1 MLASGQ
7 QAGHNYVMART
18 MLSEDG
24 TDYYDE
30 ITYYD
35 GYGYPYETVKKGA
48 AGGSGNIAA
57 VLRYDRS
64 RRVAEEWLP
73 MAVSQ
78 DYVTPAEFYSAA
90 RSSTG
95 DSYPYARYGYENS
108 PSGRLTS
115 RHTPGEDYAQCPAL
129 VAYGTSTTSGDY
141 SCTRYEATDGE
152 VKACGN
158 YPPGLLHTVTSTD
171 EDGRVAISFT
181 DHTGRQVLD
190 RRVTREGNLNTYYVY
205 DRCGRL
211 AFMLQP
217 MYSLESD
224 LELYAFAYEYDG
236 LGRCVSSRLPGAEP
250 VTYVYDSGT
259 QPVFIQDGNR
269 RRRGVWLFTFRDG
282 AGRVAL
288 TGECASIPD
297 SIADV
302 AVKASR
308 DGSGGIDGSGYSV
321 NIDID
326 DATVLTADYYDNYYF
341 TGLQRFNSKSS
352 LFKTRAE
359 EATGLRTGGL
369 TRILGSDSVLLQLVE
384 YDSKGRPVREISTNH
399 LSGHDETQTTYTFSG
414 SPATVKRTHSSRYLP
429 LPVTHTIAYTYDG
442 MGRPATVVLTLPDG
456 TTRQLAAYGYDGLGR
471 IGSERL
477 GGTVETAYGYTLQGW
492 RQTSSNAVHS
502 QRLAYGPDGYV
513 TQKSD
518 TYRRASVAES
528 YSYDDAG
535 RLVAFESEYKGHPG
549 LLPDFG
555 STFDGAVW
563 WPVLSENVELR
574 FNGSY
579 IYDANGNITHY
590 SRINSHK
597 PEDADYYVS
606 SRPVDDLQIVYDGN
620 RLKSADNHAEFPDSM
635 YVRTQF
641 QDRVQNDTEY
651 AYDANGNMTRDANKG
666 ITHITYNS
674 LGLPEGIYFGFSNAA
689 TAEYDARGRKLA
701 TVYSTGEPLGSIGYP
716 SLRDSLPFPF
726 EPTDSI
732 IFRPPSFGKKSLGD
746 GISWDTT
753 TPWPMGQPY
762 IPTDTTLERHYCSGY
777 VYENGRLDRLEL
789 PPWGY
794 ARHDTL
800 FCYVRDYR
808 GDVVAVV
815 DHDGEPVETTGY
827 DPYGAMAWADG
838 DVQPRKHASKEWD
851 PTHGLELYDFG
862 ARHLD
867 PVLGRF
873 TTPDP
878 AADQYPSISPYAY
891 CAANPLRYEDP
902 TGMFITA
909 NGDDEKEY
917 IFDPEEGI
925 FTDFLGNT
933 SDNFFIE
940 ELTTALSEISST
952 NTGKE
957 LVNYLA
963 TSENEVKVTYMPG
976 LRNYMEIGSIYNEI
990 FWNPYLYTGGPSQF
1004 SDSPLER
1011 PPFIGLAHEMA
1022 HAERDAKGM
1031 GTGGLGFMYE
1041 QNLPFDEIYATHI
1054 ENKIRAQSGVP
1065 LRTHYIYETD
1075 EDGTL
1080 IFPKWS
1086 QLLDW
1091 DRRSLYYGGYDY
1103 MQQREPFGIMPP
1115 WLIDLHY

>member
-35 GYGYPYETVKKGA
+35 GYGYPYETVRKGA
-48 AGGSGNIAA
+48 AGGGGNIAA

-115 RHTPGEDYAQCPAL
+115 RHTPGEDYVQCPAL
-129 VAYGTSTTSGDY
+129 VAYGTNTTSGDY

-190 RRVTREGNLNTYYVY
+190 RRVTREGNLDTYYVY

-224 LELYAFAYEYDG
+224 LELYAFAYEYDS
-236 LGRCVSSRLPGAEP
+236 LGRCTSSRLPGAEP
-250 VTYVYDSGT
+250 VTYVYDRGT
-259 QPVFIQDGNR
+259 QPVFTQDGNR

-282 AGRVAL
+282 AGRVVL
-288 TGECASIPD
+288 TGECSSVPD
-297 SIADV
+297 GIADV
-302 AVKASR
+302 SVRASR

-321 NIDID
+321 NVPLK
-326 DATVLTADYYDNYYF
+326 DASVLTADYYDSYYF
-341 TGLQRFNSKSS
+341 TSLPRFKSRRS
-352 LFKTRAE
+352 IFRTRDK
-359 EATGLRTGGL
+359 EAVGLRTGGM
-369 TRILGSDSVLLQLVE
+369 TRVLGSDSVLLQLVE
-384 YDSKGRPVREISTNH
+384 YDSKRRPVREIATNH
-399 LSGHDETQTTYTFSG
+399 LSGHDMTRTTYTFSG
-414 SPATVKRTHSSRYLP
+414 SPATVKRVHSSRYLP
-429 LPVTHTIAYTYDG
+429 QPVTHTIAYTYDG

-456 TTRQLAAYGYDGLGR
+456 TTRQLAEYGYDGLGR
-471 IGSERL
+471 IGTEHL

-574 FNGSY
+574 VDGSY

-620 RLKSADNHAEFPDSM
+620 QLKSADNHAEFPDSM

-689 TAEYDARGRKLA
+689 TAEYDTRGRKLA

-762 IPTDTTLERHYCSGY
+762 IPADTTLERHYCGGY

-794 ARHDTL
+794 ARFNWKVRPGSHVRHDTL
-800 FCYVRDYR
+800 FYYVRDYR

-815 DHDGEPVETTGY
+815 GHGGEPVETTGY

-838 DVQPRKHASKEWD
+838 DVQPRKHAGKEWD

-878 AADQYPSISPYAY
+878 AADRYPSVSPYAY
-891 CAANPLRYEDP
+891 CAANPLRYSDP
-902 TGMFITA
+902 TGKYIVGIDGLPVDYEKGTGWSENTTQDMITV
-909 NGDDEKEY
+909 
-917 IFDPEEGI
+917 
-925 FTDFLGNT
+925 GN
-933 SDNFFIE
+933 
-940 ELTTALSEISST
+940 AMMMT
-952 NTGKE
+952 NTGTQVLNDMLVRPYPITVMLDPNRYIPKMGETNTITQTIDGKRYFYSAEIRLFNNVISDETKE
-957 LVNYLA
+957 YNNPQYNASVDPDNVAANALYKDLKPTFEQVLGAVASHEGTHATQESANSLYVNKKDAEKSAQQIEIKVIEEFLDE
-963 TSENEVKVTYMPG
+963 ENE
-976 LRNYMEIGSIYNEI
+976 
-990 FWNPYLYTGGPSQF
+990 
-1004 SDSPLER
+1004 
-1011 PPFIGLAHEMA
+1011 
-1022 HAERDAKGM
+1022 
-1031 GTGGLGFMYE
+1031 
-1041 QNLPFDEIYATHI
+1041 
-1054 ENKIRAQSGVP
+1054 
-1065 LRTHYIYETD
+1065 
-1075 EDGTL
+1075 
-1080 IFPKWS
+1080 
-1086 QLLDW
+1086 QLK
-1091 DRRSLYYGGYDY
+1091 
-1103 MQQREPFGIMPP
+1103 
-1115 WLIDLHY
+1115 

>member
-1 MLASGQ
+1 MKKPGFILHLLFVVLPLLASGQ

-48 AGGSGNIAA
+48 AGGGGNIAA

-115 RHTPGEDYAQCPAL
+115 LHTPGEDYVQCPAL
-129 VAYGTSTTSGDY
+129 VAYGTNTTSGDY

-158 YPPGLLHTVTSTD
+158 YPPGLLRTVTATD

-181 DHTGRQVLD
+181 DHTGRKVLN
-190 RRVTREGNLNTYYVY
+190 RRVTREGNLDTYYVH

-211 AFMLQP
+211 AFVLQP
-217 MYSLESD
+217 MYSLEPD
-224 LELYAFAYEYDG
+224 LERYAFAYEYDSR
-236 LGRCVSSRLPGAEP
+236 GRCTSSRLPGAEP
-250 VTYVYDSGT
+250 VAYVYDSGT
-259 QPVFIQDGNR
+259 QPVFTQDGNR
-269 RRRGVWLFTFRDG
+269 RRHGVWLFTFRDG
-282 AGRVAL
+282 AGRVVL
-288 TGECASIPD
+288 TGECASVPD
-297 SIADV
+297 GISDM
-302 AVKASR
+302 AVRAEW
-308 DGSGGIDGSGYSV
+308 DASGGIDGSGYSV
-321 NIDID
+321 NVTLE
-326 DATVLTADYYDNYYF
+326 DATVLTADYYDSYYF
-341 TGLQRFNSKSS
+341 TGLPRFKGKRSI
-352 LFKTRAE
+352 FKTRAE
-359 EATGLRTGGL
+359 EAAGLRTGGM

-384 YDSKGRPVREISTNH
+384 YDAKRRPIREIATNH
-399 LSGHDETQTTYTFSG
+399 LSGHDMTRTTYTFSG
-414 SPATVKRTHSSRYLP
+414 SPATVKRVHSSRYLP
-429 LPVTHTIAYTYDG
+429 QPVTHTVAYTYDG
-442 MGRPATVVLTLPDG
+442 VGRPATAMLTLPDG
-456 TTRQLAAYGYDGLGR
+456 TMRQLAAYGYDGLGR
-471 IGSERL
+471 TGSERL

-492 RQTSSNAVHS
+492 RQTSSNAVHY

-574 FNGSY
+574 VDGSY

-620 RLKSADNHAEFPDSM
+620 RLKSADNLAMFPDSI

-641 QDRVQNDTEY
+641 QDRVQNEVEY

-666 ITHITYNS
+666 ITQITYNS
-674 LGLPEGIYFGFSNAA
+674 LGLPSWTYFGLSNAVA
-689 TAEYDARGRKLA
+689 AEYDARGRKLA
-701 TVYSTGEPLGSIGYP
+701 AVHSTGKPYDFIKYP
-716 SLRDSLPFPF
+716 GLRDSLPLTL
-726 EPTDSI
+726 EPIDTI
-732 IFRPPSFGKKSLGD
+732 IFRPPFFGKKSIG
-746 GISWDTT
+746 GIGSDIML
-753 TPWPMGQPY
+753 WPMGQPY
-762 IPTDTTLERHYCSGY
+762 IPADTTLERHYCGGY
-777 VYENGRLDRLEL
+777 VYENVRLDRLEL

-794 ARHDTL
+794 VRHDSL
-800 FCYVRDYR
+800 YSYVRDYR

-815 DHDGEPVETTGY
+815 GPGGEPVETTGY

-838 DVQPRKHASKEWD
+838 DVQPRKHAGKEWD
-851 PTHGLELYDFG
+851 PTHGLELYDFD

-878 AADQYPSISPYAY
+878 AAAKYPSISPYAY
-891 CAANPLRYEDP
+891 CAANPLRYSDP
-902 TGMFITA
+902 TGKYIV
-909 NGDDEKEY
+909 GIDGLPIDYEKETGWSENTTQDM
-917 IFDPEEGI
+917 I
-925 FTDFLGNT
+925 TVGN
-933 SDNFFIE
+933 
-940 ELTTALSEISST
+940 AMMMT
-952 NTGKE
+952 NTGTQVLNDMLVRPYPITVMLDPNRYIPKMGETNTVTQTIDGKRYFYSAEIRLFNNVISDETKE
-957 LVNYLA
+957 YNDPQYNASVDPDNVAANALYKDLKPTFEQVLGAVASHEGTHATQESANSLYVNKKDAEKSAQQIEIKVIEEFLDE
-963 TSENEVKVTYMPG
+963 ENE
-976 LRNYMEIGSIYNEI
+976 
-990 FWNPYLYTGGPSQF
+990 
-1004 SDSPLER
+1004 
-1011 PPFIGLAHEMA
+1011 
-1022 HAERDAKGM
+1022 
-1031 GTGGLGFMYE
+1031 
-1041 QNLPFDEIYATHI
+1041 
-1054 ENKIRAQSGVP
+1054 
-1065 LRTHYIYETD
+1065 
-1075 EDGTL
+1075 
-1080 IFPKWS
+1080 
-1086 QLLDW
+1086 QLK
-1091 DRRSLYYGGYDY
+1091 
-1103 MQQREPFGIMPP
+1103 
-1115 WLIDLHY
+1115 